1 MLLHVEVAIRQHL
14 YRFLDEL
21 AVRLLPDPRGAGAR
35 RGEDLVAL
43 NSKLRA
49 E

>member
-14 YRFLDEL
+14 CRFLDEL
-21 AVRLLPDPRGAGAR
+21 AVGLPPEQRVPARLD
-35 RGEDLVAL
+35 EDLVARY
-43 NSKLRA
+43 SKSRA